1 MKKFFLAW
9 KPFCARSHNLAQHF
23 NAQIVYIHP
32 FSSDGKP
39 VLAVIRYF
47 LSFFITVLT
56 LFRSKPAVV
65 FTLNQPIFLLSAV
78 YIYAKMTGAC
88 YILDSHSAPF
98 NNPILAWL
106 RPLYKFFARHAA
118 ININT
123 NMAHQSLIRTWGGKS
138 FVIGDVPIDF
148 IGPYP
153 VKKLEPKSIA
163 VVVSYMFDEPI
174 EEIFDA
180 ARMLP
185 DVTFYMTGNHK
196 KAKKELLKKAP
207 NNIQF
212 QGFMDRDDYLGLLLS
227 AKGVM
232 ALTTRDF
239 TMQMGAYE
247 ALSLERPIITS
258 DWPILRN
265 SFGPAAL
272 YTDNSPDSIRNC
284 INELLENTDKY
295 LTAAHLQRKLR
306 REYFAQVKADIE
318 KEINDFVKS

>member
-39 VLAVIRYF
+39 LLAVLRYF
-47 LSFFITVLT
+47 ISFFITLNT
-56 LFRSKPAVV
+56 LFRKKPKVV
-65 FTLNQPIFLLSAV
+65 FTLNQPIILLFAV
-78 YIYAKMTGAC
+78 YIYSRATGAC

-98 NNPILAWL
+98 NNPILTFL
-106 RPLYKFFARHAA
+106 RPLYKFFAIHAA

-123 NMAHQSLIRTWGGKS
+123 NQAHQKLVESWGGKS

-153 VKKLEPKSIA
+153 AKKLNSDSIA

-180 ARMLP
+180 ARLLP
-185 DVTFYMTGNHK
+185 DVTFYMTGNYK
-196 KAKKELLKKAP
+196 KAKRELLQKAP
-207 NNIQF
+207 DNIQF
-212 QGFMDRDDYLGLLLS
+212 QGYMEREDYLGLLIS
-227 AKGVM
+227 ARGVM
-232 ALTTRDF
+232 ALTTRDY

-258 DWPILRN
+258 DWQILRN

-272 YTDNSPDSIRNC
+272 YTNNRPESIKRC
-284 INELLENTDKY
+284 VNELIKNTEKY
-295 LTAAHLQRKLR
+295 LAAAHLQKKMRRK
-306 REYFAQVKADIE
+306 YFEQVKTDIE
-318 KEINDFVKS
+318 KESRTFAQS